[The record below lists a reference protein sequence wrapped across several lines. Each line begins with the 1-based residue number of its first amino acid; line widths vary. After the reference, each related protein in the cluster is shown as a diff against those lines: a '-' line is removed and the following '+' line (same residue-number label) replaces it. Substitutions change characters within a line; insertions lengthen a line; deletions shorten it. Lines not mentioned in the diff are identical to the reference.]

1 MGCIAERDVFAA
13 ARIPGLNEAR
23 LAYWRCNVRA
33 RGVAAEPITP
43 GWCVMEQDLAM
54 VVVAAMVAERET
66 RESGYSERVS

>member
-1 MGCIAERDVFAA
+1 
-13 ARIPGLNEAR
+13 
-23 LAYWRCNVRA
+23 
-33 RGVAAEPITP
+33 VAAEPITP